1 MQFTATIIIDCSIH
15 NEINMG
21 ASTSIDYSI
30 HDEINMGASTSSTN
44 TNIPISSDYLLN
56 AEQENFSGMFM

>member
-1 MQFTATIIIDCSIH
+1 MEASTSIDCSIH

-30 HDEINMGASTSSTN
+30 HDEINMRASSIN
-44 TNIPISSDYLLN
+44 TNIPISSDHLSN